1 MHLVISEKH
10 PCVEAEEVDK
20 LIKVAI
26 TAYDSGILATNNV
39 TTSSTTWDV
48 PNSIF
53 FAATVI
59 TTIGNY

>member
-1 MHLVISEKH
+1 MRED
-10 PCVEAEEVDK
+10 EVDK
-20 LIKVAI
+20 LITVAI
-26 TAYDSGILATNNV
+26 TAYDSGILAINNV

-59 TTIGNY
+59 TTVGKYLVMDI